1 VREERRCYD
10 RAGMEATRAASMDLL
25 RRQFCITA
33 ASAVAVSVTVSSI
46 WPRSAMALDYPTRP
60 VKILEGFGGSG
71 TPDLISRIIAQW
83 LSEKLGQPFVV
94 ENRTGAGGNI
104 ATEAMIRSAPD
115 GYTLLT
121 CLSANPI
128 NATLYQHLN
137 FDFLRDTTPV
147 AGLISLPLI
156 LLVNPSFPAQT
167 LPEFIAYAK
176 ANPGKI
182 NMASPGIGTPM
193 HVAGELLKLTTGA
206 NIVHVPYRGPA
217 PAFTDLLAGQIQAFI
232 ITVPAAFGF
241 VKSGQL
247 RALGVT
253 SARRVDV
260 LPDVPTFGEV
270 LPGFEATVWDGIC
283 APKGTPAEIVDKLNV
298 AITAGLAD
306 PQIKARIKDLGGA
319 PMPMT
324 PAEFGKFLADETEK
338 WAKVV
343 KFSGAKAD

>member
-1 VREERRCYD
+1 VRIPRRHLWYL
-10 RAGMEATRAASMDLL
+10 A
-25 RRQFCITA
+25 A
-33 ASAVAVSVTVSSI
+33 ASAAAAVTRPAS
-46 WPRSAMALDYPTRP
+46 ALDYPTRP
-60 VKILEGFGGSG
+60 VRITDGFGGGS
-71 TPDLISRIIAQW
+71 TPDLVSRLIGQW
-83 LSEKLGQPFVV
+83 LSERLHQPFVV
-94 ENRTGAGGNI
+94 DNRVGAGGNI
-104 ATEAMIRSAPD
+104 AAEAVARSAPD

-121 CLSANPI
+121 CVTSDAI
-128 NATLYQHLN
+128 NATLYAKLD
-137 FDFLRDTTPV
+137 FDFPGDFAPI
-147 AGLISLPLI
+147 AGVIQLPMV
-156 LLVNPSFPAQT
+156 LLVNPSFPAKT

-182 NMASPGIGTPM
+182 NFASPGIGTPM
-193 HVAGELLKLTTGA
+193 HVAGELLKLMGGV

-253 SARRVDV
+253 SAKRVDV
-260 LPDVPTFGEV
+260 LPDVPTIGEV
-270 LPGFEATVWDGIC
+270 LPGFEATVWDGTC
-283 APKGTPAEIVDKLNV
+283 APKGTPAQIVDKLNS

-306 PQIKARIKDLGGA
+306 PQIKARIKDLGGE

-324 PAEFGKFLADETEK
+324 PAGFGKFFTDETEK

>member
-1 VREERRCYD
+1 M
-10 RAGMEATRAASMDLL
+10 ANGMKLP
-25 RRQFCITA
+25 RRQFCIMA
-33 ASAVAVSVTVSSI
+33 AGALAAGVLQ
-46 WPRSAMALDYPTRP
+46 RSAFALDYPVRP
-60 VKILEGFGGSG
+60 VKIFEGFGGGG
-71 TPDLISRIIAQW
+71 TPDLISRLIGQW

-104 ATEAMIRSAPD
+104 ATEAAITAAPD

-121 CLSANPI
+121 SVSANAI

-137 FDFLRDTTPV
+137 FNFLRDTTPV
-147 AGLISLPLI
+147 AGLINLPMI
-156 LLVNPSFPAQT
+156 LLVNPAFPAHT

-193 HVAGELLKLTTGA
+193 HVAGELLKLMAGVD
-206 NIVHVPYRGPA
+206 IVHVPYRGPA

-232 ITVPAAFGF
+232 ITVPAAIGF

-253 SARRVDV
+253 SIKRSDV
-260 LPDVPTFGEV
+260 LPDVPSIGEV
-270 LPGFEATVWDGIC
+270 LPGFNATAWDGIS
-283 APKGTPAEIVDKLNV
+283 APKGTPPAIVDRLN
-298 AITAGLAD
+298 ATINAGLTD
-306 PQIKARIKDLGGA
+306 PQLKARIKDLGGE

-324 PAEFGKFLADETEK
+324 PVEFGKFLTDETEK

-343 KFSGAKAD
+343 KFSGAKADRT

>member
-1 VREERRCYD
+1 
-10 RAGMEATRAASMDLL
+10 MATGIRLP
-25 RRQFCITA
+25 RRQWCIMAATA
-33 ASAVAVSVTVSSI
+33 VADVMASAAI
-46 WPRSAMALDYPTRP
+46 PRPAAALDYPVRP

-71 TPDLISRIIAQW
+71 TPDLISRLMAQW
-83 LSEKLGQPFVV
+83 LTAKLGQPFVV
-94 ENRTGAGGNI
+94 ENRVGAGGNI
-104 ATEAMIRSAPD
+104 ATETLIRSAPD

-121 CLSANPI
+121 CLSANAI

-137 FDFLRDTTPV
+137 FDFLRETTPV

-156 LLVNPSFPAQT
+156 LLVNPAFPART
-167 LPEFIAYAK
+167 LAEFIAYAK

-193 HVAGELLKLTTGA
+193 HVAGELLKLMSGV

-253 SARRVDV
+253 SAKRVEV
-260 LPDVPTFGEV
+260 LPDVPTIGET
-270 LPGFEATVWDGIC
+270 LPGFEATVWDGTC
-283 APKGTPAEIVDKLNV
+283 APKGTPAEVVDRLNA

-306 PQIKARIKDLGGA
+306 PEIKARIRDLGGE

-324 PAEFGKFLADETEK
+324 PAEFGKFLDDETEK